1 MGPDWLIMTY
11 LQLRNAVIDNSN
23 RSDKVSVIN
32 NGINFALA
40 EAAKRHQWYALRTAL
55 AATINVGDIS
65 VTMPVNFY
73 RLVEIRLIDAAA
85 NALSYP
91 LRVVPRG
98 QFLRRFPN
106 VNGTTAG
113 GRPMLGY
120 EENGIFYFSPKSSGT
135 YTVAGTYQK
144 SFPTLTADADVNPL
158 VELDLF
164 IIAFSTAYLF
174 KSIQMFDAAG
184 NWMQDANS
192 LLDNAIKSEKNRP
205 ATTYMME
212 EFAQP
217 GDGTDFVEPWSDP
230 FAGHETGFD
239 GSL

>member
-1 MGPDWLIMTY
+1 MTY
-11 LQLRNAVIDNSN
+11 LQIRNAVIDNTN
-23 RSDKVSVIN
+23 RTDKTSVIN

-40 EAAKRHQWYALRTAL
+40 EAAKRHQWYSLRTAL
-55 AATINVGDIS
+55 ASTINVGNVSIS
-65 VTMPVNFY
+65 MPADFY

-91 LRVVPRG
+91 MRVVPRG

-106 VNGTTAG
+106 VSGMSAG

-120 EENGIFYFSPKSSGT
+120 EENGIFYFAPKSSGT

-144 SFPTLTADADVNPL
+144 TFPVLSADGDNNPI

-164 IIAFSTAYLF
+164 TIAFATGYLF
-174 KSIQMFDAAG
+174 KSIQMFDASG
-184 NWMQDANS
+184 SWMQDANS
-192 LLDNAIKSEKNRP
+192 LLENAIRSEKNRP

-217 GDGTDFVEPWSDP
+217 ADGSESVEPWSDP